1 MWIPIEPRDAKL
13 AFGVLVLHAMNL
25 GSIWSPPQV
34 LQHRCHGEAGE
45 KESGDC
51 RRSGSAASFKTGQ
64 QPGLRNTP
72 FMRRLSHH
80 PMAVSELANDMP
92 LCVQLHATQVS
103 HVHGWISH

>member
-1 MWIPIEPRDAKL
+1 MFNEGTCPKKT
-13 AFGVLVLHAMNL
+13 
-25 GSIWSPPQV
+25 
-34 LQHRCHGEAGE
+34 CHY
-45 KESGDC
+45 S
-51 RRSGSAASFKTGQ
+51 SFKTGQ